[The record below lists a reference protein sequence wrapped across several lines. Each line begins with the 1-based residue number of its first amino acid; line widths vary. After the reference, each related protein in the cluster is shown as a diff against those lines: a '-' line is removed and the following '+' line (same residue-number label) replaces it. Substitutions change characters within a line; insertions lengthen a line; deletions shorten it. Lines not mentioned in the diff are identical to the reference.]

1 MKHLSKINRLSQ
13 KLICLSLI
21 AVLAAASVGVA
32 IPTYGADDMNLDCKS
47 AVLMDYG
54 SGKIIYEQ
62 NSHERLAP
70 ASVTKVMTMLLTIEA
85 LDNGKISYEDKVTI
99 SAQASSKNNKG
110 TMLLL
115 EQGEVRTVKEL
126 LYGIAVESA
135 NDACIAMAEHISGSA
150 EEFVKLMNKR
160 AKELGANDTNFV
172 NPNGLPAEGHVTSA
186 HDLAIMSREL
196 LKHDNIFNFISQYM
210 IKVTVG
216 KKNNVVRELVN
227 KNKML
232 KFYNDVD
239 GIKTGWT
246 EDAGYC
252 ISVTAK
258 RNNLRLIS
266 VVMGAPKVEIRN
278 REARKLID
286 YGFANFTSF
295 TVARKGDKI
304 QETKVS
310 KGNSLMINAV
320 TDSDISVLLS
330 KGEEKNIKKQA
341 ILPEAVNAP
350 LKKGDKIGE
359 LVLSMNDVEVGRYN
373 LVCDRDV
380 TKSSFFHNLRNS
392 FIYWFGTA
400 GGSSDESAK

>member
-1 MKHLSKINRLSQ
+1 MNNLSSMNKLSK
-13 KLICLSLI
+13 KLICFLTI
-21 AVLAAASVGVA
+21 FAVASFGFI
-32 IPTYGADDMNLDCKS
+32 IPVYAADDMNLDCKS

-54 SGKIIYEQ
+54 TGKIIYEQ
-62 NSHERLAP
+62 NSHEKLAP

-85 LDNGKISYEDKVTI
+85 LDSGKISYDDKVTI

-115 EQGEVRTVKEL
+115 EAGEVRTVKEL

-135 NDACIAMAEHISGSA
+135 NDACIAMAEHISGSE

-186 HDLAIMSREL
+186 HDLAMMSKEL
-196 LKHDNIFNFISQYM
+196 LKHDKIFDFISKYM
-210 IKVTVG
+210 VTVYVG
-216 KKNNVVRELVN
+216 KNNNVKRELVN

-232 KFYNDVD
+232 RFYQDVD

-252 ISVTAK
+252 ISITAK

-278 REARKLID
+278 KEARKLID
-286 YGFANFTSF
+286 YGFANFSSF
-295 TVARKGDKI
+295 TVARKGDKM
-304 QETKVS
+304 QEVKVS
-310 KGNSLMINAV
+310 KGNHLKINAV
-320 TDSDISVLLS
+320 TDSDISVLLT
-330 KGEEKNIKKQA
+330 KGEEKNIKKTA
-341 ILPEAVNAP
+341 SLPEAVNAP

-359 LVLSMNDVEVGRYN
+359 LVITMNDAEVGRYN
-373 LVCDRDV
+373 LVCDTDV
-380 TKSSFFHNLRNS
+380 SKSSFINNLRNS
-392 FIYWFGTA
+392 FIYWFGV
-400 GGSSDESAK
+400 SKK

>member
-13 KLICLSLI
+13 KLICMSLI
-21 AVLAAASVGVA
+21 TVLAAASLGVA
-32 IPTYGADDMNLDCKS
+32 VPAYGADDMNLNCKS
-47 AVLMDYG
+47 AVLMDFG

-85 LDNGKISYEDKVTI
+85 LDSGKISLEDKVTI

-115 EQGEVRTVKEL
+115 EQGEVRTVKDL

-135 NDACIAMAEHISGSA
+135 NDACIAMAEHISGSE

-172 NPNGLPAEGHVTSA
+172 NPNGLPAAGHVTSA
-186 HDLAIMSREL
+186 HDLALMSREL
-196 LKHDNIFNFISQYM
+196 LKHDNIFQFISQYM

-216 KKNNVVRELVN
+216 KKDNVVRELVN

-295 TVARKGDKI
+295 TVAKKGDKM
-304 QETKVS
+304 QEVKVS
-310 KGNSLMINAV
+310 KGNSIKVNAV
-320 TDSDISVLLS
+320 IDSDISVLLT
-330 KGEEKNIKKQA
+330 KGEEKNIKKTPV
-341 ILPEAVNAP
+341 LPEVVNAP

-359 LVLSMNDVEVGRYN
+359 LVLTMNDTEVGRYD

-380 TKSSFFHNLRNS
+380 AKSSFFNNLRNS
-392 FIYWFGTA
+392 FIYWFGNA
-400 GGSSDESAK
+400 NGSSGEKEK

>member
-1 MKHLSKINRLSQ
+1 MHILTKSKKTVKS
-13 KLICLSLI
+13 LICLITVLAI
-21 AVLAAASVGVA
+21 AVFGLV
-32 IPTYGADDMNLDCKS
+32 IPVYAEDDMNLDCKS

-54 SGKIIYEQ
+54 TGKIIYEQ
-62 NSHERLAP
+62 NSHEKLPP
-70 ASVTKVMTMLLTIEA
+70 ASVTKVMTMLLTMEA
-85 LDNGKISYEDKVTI
+85 LDSGKISYDDKVTI

-115 EQGEVRTVKEL
+115 EEGEVRTVKEL

-135 NDACIAMAEHISGSA
+135 NDACIAIAEYISGSK

-160 AKELGANDTNFV
+160 AKELDANDTNFV

-186 HDLAIMSREL
+186 HDLAVMSREL
-196 LKHDNIFNFISQYM
+196 LKHGNIFDFISQYM

-232 KFYNDVD
+232 RFYNDVD

-266 VVMGAPKVEIRN
+266 VVMGSPKVEIRN

-286 YGFANFTSF
+286 YGFANFSSF
-295 TVARKGDKI
+295 VVARKGEKI
-304 QETKVS
+304 QAVKVS
-310 KGNSLMINAV
+310 KGSSMTVNAV
-320 TDSDISVLLS
+320 AESDITVLMN
-330 KGEEKNIKKQA
+330 KGEEKNVKKTA
-341 ILPEAVNAP
+341 ILPEILTAP
-350 LKKGDKIGE
+350 IKKGDRIGE
-359 LVLSMNDVEVGRYN
+359 LVVSINDKEAGRHN
-373 LVCDRDV
+373 LISDADV
-380 TKSSFFHNLRNS
+380 TKSSFMHNLKNS
-392 FIYWFGTA
+392 FIYWFG
-400 GGSSDESAK
+400 SEKK